1 MTTPS
6 TIMTEDNRSDLI
18 HKDMAAIKR
27 AADVINSSDSF
38 VITCH
43 VRPDG
48 DAMGSILA
56 LGLALRDAGRDVIIY
71 TEEPVPDRLAFL
83 PGSELAV
90 SDISSLPEKFTLVV
104 LDCNEPARIG
114 NRSNELLDK
123 ASGVVILDHHLTK
136 GLDWNGKI
144 SASYIEPGV
153 FATGAIV
160 YWLLEALGWPVSE
173 AVASNIYAAIL
184 SDTGCFRHSNT
195 TETAFLMAARMVGYG
210 ADPYRIASGLY
221 ENYPLTRQQ
230 LLGLSLRTLELR
242 GHGRIGLMQ
251 VTPEMFRTCGASESD
266 TDDFVGYVRAIDTV
280 EVAIFIKEAHEGQVY
295 VSMRSK
301 SFYNVAELAQE
312 FGGGGHFHAAGF
324 HMAASASEVRKLLLD
339 RIIKDFEKAG
349 KTDASN

>member
-1 MTTPS
+1 
-6 TIMTEDNRSDLI
+6 MTEDNRSDLI
-18 HKDMAAIKR
+18 HKDMAAIKKV
-27 AADVINSSDSF
+27 AAVIDSSDSF

-56 LGLALRDAGRDVIIY
+56 LGLALRDTGRDVIIY
-71 TEEPVPDRLAFL
+71 TEEPPPDRLAFM
-83 PGSELAV
+83 PGSELTV
-90 SDISSLPEKFTLVV
+90 SDLSSLPEKFTLVV

-114 NRSNELLDK
+114 NHSDELLDK
-123 ASGVVILDHHLTK
+123 ASGIVILDHHLTK
-136 GLDWNGKI
+136 GPDWNGKI

-153 FATGAIV
+153 FAAGAII
-160 YWLLEALGWPVSE
+160 YWLLEELGWPVSE

-195 TETAFLMAARMVGYG
+195 TEAAFSMAAKMVSYG
-210 ADPYRIASGLY
+210 ADPYMIASSLY

-251 VTPEMFRTCGASESD
+251 VTPEMFRTCGANESD
-266 TDDFVGYVRAIDTV
+266 TDDFVGYVRAIGAV

-301 SFYNVAELAQE
+301 SFYNVAELAQK
-312 FGGGGHFHAAGF
+312 FGGGGHARAAGF
-324 HMAASASEVRKLLLD
+324 HMAASASEVRGLLLN
-339 RIIKDFEKAG
+339 RLLEDFDVLGDA
-349 KTDASN
+349 DASN